1 MLGEMLPIFGDWF
14 KIYFIENDGMAYGMK
29 LFGGGKVGKLILTLF
44 RIVVSVVGFWC
55 LLKSIKNN
63 AHWGLRLSLSLV
75 LAGALGNI
83 IDSVFYGV
91 IYAAENQYIGGWF
104 EGQVVDMFY
113 APLWEGHLPEWLPL
127 WGGQFFVFFSP
138 IWNFA
143 DACITVGVAVM
154 IMGQNSFFS
163 KDSIEMAFGSR
174 KLDDVEISAHKEK
187 TLDSSHETPN
197 DSPQ

>member
-1 MLGEMLPIFGDWF
+1 MLGEILPIFGDWF

-44 RIVVSVVGFWC
+44 RIIVSVVGFWY
-55 LLKSIKNN
+55 LVKSIKNN
-63 AHWGLRLSLSLV
+63 AHWGLLISLSLV

-91 IYAAENQYIGGWF
+91 IYAAENQYIGSWF

-113 APLWEGHLPEWLPL
+113 APLWEGHLPEWLPI

-143 DACITVGVAVM
+143 DACITIGVAVM
-154 IMGQNSFFS
+154 IAGQNSFFS
-163 KDSIEMAFGSR
+163 KDSLEMAFGS
-174 KLDDVEISAHKEK
+174 KKVEIKE
-187 TLDSSHETPN
+187 TLAAEEKNNNPAQESTN